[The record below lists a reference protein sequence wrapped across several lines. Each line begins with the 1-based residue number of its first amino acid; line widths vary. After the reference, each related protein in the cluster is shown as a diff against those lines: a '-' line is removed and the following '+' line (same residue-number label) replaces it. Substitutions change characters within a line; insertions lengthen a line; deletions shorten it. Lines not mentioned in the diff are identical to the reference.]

1 MKALGICGSPRSK
14 GNTYR
19 LVKAALEPIEAAG
32 VETELVELADLD
44 IRPCRACLECKG
56 KEYCQQDDDFNP
68 VFDKMKAA
76 EAILLGSPVHFG
88 SATANLIS
96 LLDRAGYVDRVNKH
110 NFFVRKVGGPIVVA
124 RRAGQN
130 FTFAQLNYFF
140 LINEMIVPGST
151 YWNVAFGC
159 EKGEVHSDAEGL
171 DTVKTL
177 AQNMAWLLRKLHAG
191 AEEK

>member
-32 VETELVELADLD
+32 VETELVELAGLD

-130 FTFAQLNYFF
+130 FTFAQILLWFM
-140 LINEMIVPGST
+140 INGMIVPGST
-151 YWNVAFGC
+151 YWNIAFGS
-159 EKGEVHSDAEGL
+159 KIGEVEKDEEGMA
-171 DTVKTL
+171 TVR
-177 AQNMAWLLRKLHAG
+177 AFGENVAWLLKKLRG
-191 AEEK
+191 